1 MVWLVCCIAWKMPH
15 WEANEHT
22 QSNWVE
28 YDIAT
33 RMLDCNQLDESSA
46 ILYNFLE

>member
-28 YDIAT
+28 YA
-33 RMLDCNQLDESSA
+33 ESA
-46 ILYNFLE
+46 DLYKNAGL